1 MFRVFVIICVCWLL
15 VSPLSYSQVNQDT
28 DISVSSLVEHGAV
41 KLVNQN
47 GETLLSLNSNV
58 PFVPASII
66 KIFTSAAALEIL
78 GEDYR
83 FKTDFYLDSRRNL
96 AIKGWGDPYLISEEI
111 ILIAR
116 ALKKN
121 GIDRVTGIFLDNTS
135 FDTSHIPGRTKT
147 LNPYDALNGALVV
160 NFNSLYLTRKQNG
173 DIISAESVTPLTPL
187 SRKKALVLEPGKSD
201 RMNLTGNRAE
211 SLQYVGELFGAILKQ
226 EGIGV
231 ENEEIKEIAIGPDW
245 KRIYRHKSSK
255 NMIYILQGLL
265 KYSNNFIANQL
276 FLTMGATQSGYP
288 ATLEK
293 SQQAIKDFI
302 NLHYPE
308 SRGHFVMDEA
318 SGLSRTN
325 RMTADTMIK
334 ILTRFLPFYK
344 LLSSRKMVWSKS
356 GTLTDV
362 YNYTGYIEN
371 QGKLFPFVILLNQEE
386 NNRDEIQNLL
396 KMQVIQTN

>member
-1 MFRVFVIICVCWLL
+1 M
-15 VSPLSYSQVNQDT
+15 SYSQVSQGT
-28 DISVSSLVEHGAV
+28 DISVPSLVEHGAV

-47 GETLLSLNSNV
+47 GETLLSLNSTI

-83 FKTDFYLDSRRNL
+83 FKTDFYLDSRQNL

-111 ILIAR
+111 VLIAR
-116 ALKKN
+116 ALKKR
-121 GIDRVTGIFLDNTS
+121 GIERITGIFLDNTS
-135 FDTSHIPGRTKT
+135 FDTPHIPGRTKT

-187 SRKKALVLEPGKSD
+187 SRKKALLLEPGKSD
-201 RMNLTGNRAE
+201 RMNLTGNRTE
-211 SLQYVGELFGAILKQ
+211 SLQYVGELFGAILRQ
-226 EGIGV
+226 EGIRV

-245 KRIYRHKSSK
+245 ERIYRHKSSK

-293 SQQAIKDFI
+293 SQQAIKDLI

-334 ILTRFLPFYK
+334 ILTRFLPYYN
-344 LLSSRKMVWSKS
+344 LLSSRRGIWSKS

-362 YNYTGYIEN
+362 YNFAGYMKN
-371 QGKLFPFVILLNQEE
+371 RGKLFPFVILLNQKE

-396 KMQVIQTN
+396 KAQVIQSN